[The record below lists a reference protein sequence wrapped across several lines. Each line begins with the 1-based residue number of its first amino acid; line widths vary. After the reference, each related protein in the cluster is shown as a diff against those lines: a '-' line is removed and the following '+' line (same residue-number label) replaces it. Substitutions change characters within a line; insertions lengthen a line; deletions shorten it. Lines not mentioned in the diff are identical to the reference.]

1 MPQNEKRLPM
11 QCWRCGSGSG
21 LNEMGHCVMCGR
33 SPAREIEEAI
43 EKKKSKVRGNPK
55 SYGSNWFYRYQ
66 IHLKE
71 TILEELW
78 R

>member
-1 MPQNEKRLPM
+1 
-11 QCWRCGSGSG
+11 
-21 LNEMGHCVMCGR
+21 MCGR
-33 SPAREIEEAI
+33 SPDREIEEAI